1 MPSLQDRLTVAA
13 ISLNIAWGDVDE
25 NIFATAAAIEALPN
39 IPDVIVLPETF
50 STGYIADNEH
60 IERVAQD
67 WHNSTTI

>member
-39 IPDVIVLPETF
+39 IPDVIVEIL
-50 STGYIADNEH
+50 
-60 IERVAQD
+60 RVLGLRSFVMALY
-67 WHNSTTI
+67 

>member
-39 IPDVIVLPETF
+39 IPDVIDRKSV
-50 STGYIADNEH
+50 
-60 IERVAQD
+60 V
-67 WHNSTTI
+67 